1 LGTYRL
7 APPCRERRVAWQ
19 GVTSM
24 PDGAKS
30 ADRRRPPAHTIPAYR
45 VTVALVVGDALAA
58 VVSYIIAAAIV
69 FGGFGFARVAPG
81 PAAIELM
88 WIVVLWP
95 ASFALFG
102 LYQRKIDLSVIDT
115 WPRIVSAAS
124 LATMGRLTVV
134 LFAGGVLGIDDVDRY
149 KVSIAAWA
157 LAIVLIPIARWAVR
171 YVQRNARAKGYT
183 EKRTLI
189 IGAGHVGTLLADKML
204 RRPALGLKPIGFLDP
219 DPMPL
224 AAREPMGLPVYRDVD
239 QLERILRDQQVTH
252 VLVAFSTEGFMRAF
266 DIIERCA
273 NHGVEVSIVPRFFE
287 ISASE
292 PRTDE
297 IEGIPIMTLQR
308 TRFSPALAATK
319 RAIDLVL
326 GGVAMLVALPVMAA
340 VAIAIRSEDGLPVL
354 YRQERLGKDGKPFIM
369 FKFRSMV
376 MCAEEQRDELADQNE
391 ATGPIFKMNHDPRV
405 TRVGKFIRRF
415 SFDELPQI
423 FNVMRGD
430 MSLVG
435 PRPPLP
441 SEVEEYGAWECRRLG
456 VVPGITGLWQVL
468 GRSELTFEE
477 MVSLDLNYIWN
488 WSPWLDI
495 QIMARTIGA
504 VLHGR
509 GAY

>member
-1 LGTYRL
+1 
-7 APPCRERRVAWQ
+7 
-19 GVTSM
+19 M
-24 PDGAKS
+24 
-30 ADRRRPPAHTIPAYR
+30 ADRSTTATGRRPPAHTIPAYR
-45 VTVALVVGDALAA
+45 VTTALVLGDVLAA
-58 VVSYIIAAAIV
+58 IVSYIIAAAIIY
-69 FGGFGFARVAPG
+69 GSFGFVSMG
-81 PAAIELM
+81 PALAAIQLM

-95 ASFALFG
+95 AAFALFG

-124 LATMGRLTVV
+124 LATMARLTLV
-134 LFAGGVLGIDDVDRY
+134 LFAGGILGIDDIDRF

-157 LAIVLIPIARWAVR
+157 LAIILIPIARWAVR
-171 YVQRNARAKGYT
+171 YAQRRARTQGFT

-189 IGAGHVGTLLADKML
+189 IGAGHVGTLMADKML

-224 AAREPMGLPVYRDVD
+224 AAREPMGLPVYRDVEK
-239 QLERILRDQQVTH
+239 LESILREQQVTH

-266 DIIERCA
+266 DVIERCA
-273 NHGVEVSIVPRFFE
+273 ILGVEVSIVPRFFE

-308 TRFSPALAATK
+308 TRFSPGLTATE

-326 GGVAMLVALPVMAA
+326 GGIAMLLALPVMGV
-340 VAIAIRSEDGLPVL
+340 VALAIRLEDGLPVL
-354 YRQERLGKDGKPFIM
+354 YRQARLGKDGKPFTM
-369 FKFRSMV
+369 YKFRSMV
-376 MCAEEQRDELADQNE
+376 MCAEEQLDDLADLNE
-391 ATGPIFKMNHDPRV
+391 ATGPIFKMNNDPRV
-405 TRVGKFIRRF
+405 TKVGKFIRRY

-495 QIMARTIGA
+495 QIMARTVGA